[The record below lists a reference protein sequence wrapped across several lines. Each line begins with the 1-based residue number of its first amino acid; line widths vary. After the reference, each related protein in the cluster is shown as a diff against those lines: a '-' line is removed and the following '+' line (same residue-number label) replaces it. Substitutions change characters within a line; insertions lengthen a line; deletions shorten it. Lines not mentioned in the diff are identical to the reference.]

1 MNNPWKILNI
11 DPTSDVIL
19 IKRAYTSLA
28 HNISPEDDP
37 DRYRELH
44 DAYKEALFLAKNIN
58 ADDSQNL
65 ELNQEQDSETNPAED
80 NSIFDFSEIEQDYL
94 PENNLAETIIEDIIS
109 FRESNNLDT
118 KDGVKRLPLRMKD
131 RLSMTL
137 FYMYLKL
144 AEVTDDLTIWKSFF
158 DEPLIQYCLGF
169 AEFRETILQHF
180 DPDSPHKVKIAE
192 LIEDYNRNNDT
203 LRPYVETSLEESA
216 KIYNRKK
223 KKVII
228 LLVIAG
234 LLLTI
239 MLVCCIIP
247 YEATVITI
255 FGIALPVI
263 GSFIFLFAAIMAAC
277 DNTR

>member
-37 DRYRELH
+37 DKYRELH

-58 ADDSQNL
+58 ADDNQNL

-94 PENNLAETIIEDIIS
+94 PENNLAEIIIEDIIS
-109 FRESNNLDT
+109 FRQSNNLDT

-144 AEVTDDLTIWKSFF
+144 AEVTDDLTIWESFF
-158 DEPLIQYCLGF
+158 DEPLI
-169 AEFRETILQHF
+169 
-180 DPDSPHKVKIAE
+180 
-192 LIEDYNRNNDT
+192 
-203 LRPYVETSLEESA
+203 
-216 KIYNRKK
+216 
-223 KKVII
+223 
-228 LLVIAG
+228 
-234 LLLTI
+234 
-239 MLVCCIIP
+239 
-247 YEATVITI
+247 
-255 FGIALPVI
+255 
-263 GSFIFLFAAIMAAC
+263 
-277 DNTR
+277 